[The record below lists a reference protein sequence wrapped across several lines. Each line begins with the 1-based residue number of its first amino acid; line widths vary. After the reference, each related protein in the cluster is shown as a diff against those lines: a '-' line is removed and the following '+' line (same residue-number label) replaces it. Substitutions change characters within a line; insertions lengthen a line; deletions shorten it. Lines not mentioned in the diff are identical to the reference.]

1 MLRVQDHP
9 GSVPLDLL
17 AFDKGKVPVASQPRV
32 SLASVLMIP
41 HPALRPYGCA
51 PDLFAR
57 HVPLV
62 HLASLVSFLFFF
74 LLCNTLGFE
83 LTLGIAPFAYL
94 V

>member
-9 GSVPLDLL
+9 RLVPLDLQV
-17 AFDKGKVPVASQPRV
+17 FDKGKVPVASQPRM
-32 SLASVLMIP
+32 SLAPVMMIP

>member
-9 GSVPLDLL
+9 GSVPLDLQV
-17 AFDKGKVPVASQPRV
+17 FDKGKVPVASQPRM
-32 SLASVLMIP
+32 SLAPVMMIP

-62 HLASLVSFLFFF
+62 HLASQVSFVF
-74 LLCNTLGFE
+74 LLTMQSFGF
-83 LTLGIAPFAYL
+83 
-94 V
+94 